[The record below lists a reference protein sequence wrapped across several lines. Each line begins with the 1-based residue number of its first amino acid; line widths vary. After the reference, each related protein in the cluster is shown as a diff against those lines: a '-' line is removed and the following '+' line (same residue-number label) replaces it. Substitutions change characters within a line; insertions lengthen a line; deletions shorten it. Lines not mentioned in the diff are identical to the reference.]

1 MWQRACLFITQLAL
15 EGACSKVSLEDVIG
29 EVFWP
34 NIVPSKPLTA
44 QSVITGCMHCRRQ
57 LDAQFL
63 HQHISQRLSRYC
75 LSAQP
80 NALAPVHKSETVS
93 SELLFKL
100 EKRITHRLDEVLRP
114 CWMRRTPNC
123 VVPGGAVV
131 WKGEIRVRHKLLF
144 HFNRSFT
151 GS

>member
-1 MWQRACLFITQLAL
+1 MRQRACLSITQLAL

-29 EVFWP
+29 EVSWP
-34 NIVPSKPLTA
+34 NIVPSKLLTA

-80 NALAPVHKSETVS
+80 RALAPEHKSELAS
-93 SELLFKL
+93 FDLFNL
-100 EKRITHRLDEVLRP
+100 AKRITHRLDEVLGP
-114 CWMRRTPNC
+114 VWMRHTPHF
-123 VVPGGAVV
+123 VVPGRSVLWG
-131 WKGEIRVRHKLLF
+131 GENFLLT
-144 HFNRSFT
+144 SFGDSNT
-151 GS
+151 ISS